1 MTVLI
6 LIRYLKFEKNYF
18 IDTEIFLTEN
28 VRRLWRDIFLSV
40 SQPLKSVTVLQ
51 NMSVI
56 TKRDQTLLTFFFM
69 HKFVSKI
76 QKTFSISFVFLST
89 LYEKKSKT
97 SVH

>member
-6 LIRYLKFEKNYF
+6 LIRYLKFEKNCF

-76 QKTFSISFVFLST
+76 QKTFSISFVFLWT

>member
-1 MTVLI
+1 M
-6 LIRYLKFEKNYF
+6 
-18 IDTEIFLTEN
+18 
-28 VRRLWRDIFLSV
+28 

-51 NMSVI
+51 NMSVV
-56 TKRDQTLLTFFFM
+56 TKWDQTLLTFFFM

-97 SVH
+97 SVHWCAILIPDVLSHALMSAGGGLNWVFVKFS